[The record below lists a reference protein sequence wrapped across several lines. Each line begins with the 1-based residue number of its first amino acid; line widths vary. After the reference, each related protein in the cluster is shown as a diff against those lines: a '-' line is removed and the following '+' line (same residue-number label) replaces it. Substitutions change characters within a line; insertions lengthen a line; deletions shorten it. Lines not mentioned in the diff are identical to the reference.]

1 MSMSIDHK
9 LVQLENNL
17 YQLLESYQEKSQLL
31 DQLKEENRA
40 LQSKIDLLSNKLSD
54 FQNQDKMSK
63 LVNNTSVDHG
73 ESVELKNRLNEY
85 IKEIDRC
92 IAHLS

>member
-1 MSMSIDHK
+1 MSIDHK
-9 LVQLENNL
+9 LAQLENNL
-17 YQLLESYQEKSQLL
+17 YELLESYQEKSQLL

-40 LQSKIDLLSNKLSD
+40 LQSKIDLLNNKLSD